1 MKMIPSS
8 EEGKPFQVL
17 QYVEDATELVPAV
30 DASGRM
36 EIYRGV
42 GSVMMPNETDV
53 WPIYKLKPIRM
64 VEAYLIRGD
73 MDFGF
78 GKILKDFNA

>member
-1 MKMIPSS
+1 MMTSMRRFMARPIS
-8 EEGKPFQVL
+8 L
-17 QYVEDATELVPAV
+17 AL

-36 EIYRGV
+36 EIYKGV

-64 VEAYLIRGD
+64 LDAYLIRGD
-73 MDFGF
+73 MDFGY
-78 GKILKDFNA
+78 GKILKDFNT